1 MVTRSTHGRVPL
13 AALLVSLVTFVML
26 LALPAPALARD
37 YAISRVDM
45 DVTLSPDGTLHV
57 VETRTF
63 DFDGSFNGVYWEI
76 PTGRN
81 ASNGAD
87 VTVAVRYAGQGAG
100 ESLVRFEESDAG
112 LDGTYELQPQDT
124 GALRVKL
131 YSAHE
136 DESATFTIAY
146 DATGIATRWQDT
158 GELYWKF
165 VSDGWDVESQNI
177 TCRLHLPV
185 PAGESVRAGE
195 TVRAWGHGPLDA
207 SVHFD
212 GNDVVFDVPGVGTE
226 EFAEMR
232 VTLPAVWLRELPE
245 TEGEALPQILS
256 EEAAWADDANARRAV
271 LRAVYFGSVALGAAL
286 AAATVA
292 TAIAC
297 RRRYRRDFAPRFQ
310 DPYFRDVPSADHPA
324 VLGALHNGGSVESKE
339 LTATLMHLTEEGH
352 VRLDRVTTT
361 HKGLL
366 GEKNKEDYRLTLIS
380 EVHPSAEDRDRVEKT
395 ARKVDEKAL
404 SFFFKKVAG
413 KGGREMAS
421 EVLFSQIEECAKKHP
436 KRYSSAFDSWKSL
449 VEGAYLTRFSG
460 KGERVR
466 GRGLL
471 VGLAFMCV
479 AAAFVLLFVLLSF
492 DAPFW
497 LPITL
502 FLALLVAAAVAGVVR
517 GSLKDLNRDAI
528 EIRAQLEALERWLRE
543 FTRLEEAVPGD
554 VVLWRRLLVMSVVLG
569 VSDKV
574 VEQLRVALPEVL
586 EDPYV
591 MPTYA
596 WLYWGGHGMRA
607 PVAALSGHLDT
618 AHSVSVAETAG
629 SEFSSGDG
637 GGGGFSGG
645 GGGGFG
651 GGGGGGAF

>member
-1 MVTRSTHGRVPL
+1 MLTRLTRGRAPL
-13 AALLVSLVTFVML
+13 AALLAPLVMLVAL

-37 YAISRVDM
+37 YEISRVDM
-45 DVTLSPDGTLHV
+45 DVTLSPDGVLHV

-76 PTGRN
+76 PTGKN

-87 VTVAVRYAGQGAG
+87 VSVDVRYAGQGAG
-100 ESLVRFEESDAG
+100 ESLARFEESDAG
-112 LDGTYELQPQDT
+112 LDGTYELQPQGDV
-124 GALRVKL
+124 LRVKL

-136 DESATFTIAY
+136 DESASFTIAY

-165 VSDGWDVESQNI
+165 VSDGWDVESRNV

-207 SVHFD
+207 AVRFD
-212 GNDVVFDVPGVGTE
+212 GNDVVYEVPGVGTE

-232 VTLPAVWLRELPE
+232 VTFPAAWLQGLPE
-245 TEGEALPQILS
+245 TAGEALPQILS
-256 EEAAWADDANARRAV
+256 EEAAWADDANARRAAA
-271 LRAVYFGSVALGAAL
+271 RAVYFGSVVAGVAL
-286 AAATVA
+286 AVATVA

-297 RRRYRRDFAPRFQ
+297 RRRYRRDFAPQFQ
-310 DPYFRDVPSADHPA
+310 DTYFRDVPSADHPA
-324 VLGALHNGGSVESKE
+324 VLGALYNGGSVESKE
-339 LTATLMHLTEEGH
+339 LTATLMRLTEEGH

-361 HKGLL
+361 RKRLL
-366 GEKNKEDYRLTLIS
+366 GEKDEEDYRLTLLS
-380 EVHPSAEDRDRVEKT
+380 EAPPSTEARDRVEKA
-395 ARKVDEKAL
+395 ARRVDEKAL
-404 SFFFKKVAG
+404 SFLFKKVAG

-421 EVLFSQIEECAKKHP
+421 ELLFSQIEECAKEHP
-436 KRYSSAFDSWKSL
+436 KRYSDALDSWKGL

-471 VGLAFMCV
+471 AGLAFACV
-479 AAAFVLLFVLLSF
+479 AAAFVALFALFSF
-492 DAPFW
+492 GAPFW
-497 LPITL
+497 LPIAL
-502 FLALLVAAAVAGVVR
+502 FLALLGAAAVAGVVR
-517 GSLKDLNRDAI
+517 GSLKDLNRDAV
-528 EIRAQLEALERWLRE
+528 EIRARLEALERWLRE

-607 PVAALSGHLDT
+607 PVAALSGHLDA
-618 AHSVSVAETAG
+618 AHSVSVAEAAG
-629 SEFSSGDG
+629 SEFSSGGG
-637 GGGGFSGG
+637 GGGGFGGG